1 MRVQRFGSED
11 EVRPAL
17 AGGRAGSPRAVGAA
31 GGAGVDAAVSQ
42 AADDGVAESGWRRA
56 LWTQMQ
62 APPFQVVSMVATF
75 YALLIPDICYGFLP
89 ASSDVAL
96 LSVGLSIVF
105 FFFILEGLATVV
117 GRPRSVFS
125 MFFYLDVVA
134 TLSLIAVRGPSRRP
148 TQRLQRSP
156 LTVRSAVAAH
166 RTSCGFRRR
175 WPGSRRRSSRS
186 PARPGSPASG
196 RGRRASPGWLAC
208 CA

>member
-1 MRVQRFGSED
+1 MQRFGSED

-17 AGGRAGSPRAVGAA
+17 AGGGRAGSAPAGSA
-31 GGAGVDAAVSQ
+31 GGAADAAASP
-42 AADDGVAESGWRRA
+42 AADDGVAESGWRRT

-148 TQRLQRSP
+148 TTAALPAHSA
-156 LTVRSAVAAH
+156 RSAVAAH